1 MSIRVNKKKSIGKVL
16 FIVEG
21 SWTEPYILRRVF
33 TTIFD
38 YQVETKLR
46 GKHYHKYNSKENA
59 TSQVFV
65 VNAEESNI
73 INIRKDNQYL
83 DKLFAELIENYD
95 FNIDNAATYYIFDR
109 DRESNKDEEFIEN
122 MLNVLV
128 NSRDNVG
135 YDRQGLLLLSYPSIE
150 SFTVS
155 NFEKN
160 SFDTRID
167 TGKELKKY
175 AHQNNYNHQRI
186 NEETLLFAVKEMLR
200 AFDIVGEISLDVD
213 NFSTDNKKIYDYE
226 EEEFKSSKVYRLLGL
241 LVIALIDLG
250 LIEIQEEYEKS
261 DNRAGGT

>member
-1 MSIRVNKKKSIGKVL
+1 MNIHVNKEKSIGKVL

-21 SWTEPYILRRVF
+21 SWTEPYILRRIF

-38 YQVETKLR
+38 YQLETKLR
-46 GKHYHKYNSKENA
+46 GKKYQKYNSKENS

-73 INIRKDNQYL
+73 INIKRDNQYL
-83 DKLFAELIENYD
+83 NNLFAEFIENYD
-95 FNIDNAATYYIFDR
+95 FKIDNAATYYIFDR
-109 DRESNKDEEFIEN
+109 DRKSNQDEEFIEN
-122 MLNVLV
+122 MLNVLA
-128 NSRDNVG
+128 NSRDNAG

-167 TGKELKKY
+167 TGKKLKEY
-175 AHQNNYNHQRI
+175 AHQKNYNHQKI
-186 NEETLLFAVKEMLR
+186 YEQTLLFAVQELLKAL
-200 AFDIVGEISLDVD
+200 DIIGDIKLDVD
-213 NFSTDNKKIYDYE
+213 DFSIDNRKIYDYE
-226 EEEFKSSKVYRLLGL
+226 EKEFKDTKAYRLLGL

-250 LIEIQEEYEKS
+250 LIEISPE
-261 DNRAGGT
+261 A